1 MKSQRFR
8 GVFQATDEPQT
19 GEQYDQSRREAAQA
33 RQDADAC
40 LLNPYPG
47 EECCFSCG
55 KPLARGVAPLPADV
69 PTPHCDA
76 LAALRYLMGQF
87 DSENW
92 NCGQCGHSEP
102 TADMDSAIWL
112 RDWLAN
118 AQPVVTAVNERDGL
132 LAENKRLR
140 EALAVYG
147 TLHDLLSECI
157 EDPEDTTIRDCPM
170 RSTLADL
177 LEKAAALGEA

>member
-118 AQPVVTAVNERDGL
+118 AQPVVTAVNAYDGG
-132 LAENKRLR
+132 AEVAALR
-140 EALAVYG
+140 ARVEVLEAALRVA
-147 TLHDLLSECI
+147 
-157 EDPEDTTIRDCPM
+157 RDCPYCGVEV
-170 RSTLADL
+170 D
-177 LEKAAALGEA
+177 AALGAA